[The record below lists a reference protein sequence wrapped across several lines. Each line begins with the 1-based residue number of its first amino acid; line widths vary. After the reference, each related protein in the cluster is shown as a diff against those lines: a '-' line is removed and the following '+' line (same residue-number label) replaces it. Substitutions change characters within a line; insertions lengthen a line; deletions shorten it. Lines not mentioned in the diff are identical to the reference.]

1 MRVRLRFRLEGPA
14 GQRIPVNYNSWLV
27 SAVYRWLALSSSDYA
42 DFLHNEGYR
51 MNNRVYK
58 LFCFSQ
64 LQVSKRRVLGEWLH
78 LEAQDFS
85 WCVSSAK
92 EEFIAHLLAG
102 FSKDPELTV
111 AGVRATGQKV
121 EQIPEP
127 SFKLPVQFV
136 CLSPI
141 TVSIWDADSTKNP
154 IRYLAPGKEFVEAV
168 RVNLKRKHQLIFGK
182 PPSDESFGMN
192 FDADYAAR
200 RKRITRLI
208 NFKGIKVRGVLCPF
222 TVDGSKELVRV
233 GYECGF
239 GEKNSIGFGM
249 VEARG
254 T

>member
-1 MRVRLRFRLEGPA
+1 MRVRLLFRLDGPV
-14 GQRIPVNYNSWLV
+14 GQRIPVNYNTWLV
-27 SAVYRWLALSSSDYA
+27 SAVYRWLSLSSNDYA
-42 DFLHNEGYR
+42 SFLHNEGYR
-51 MNNRVYK
+51 TNNRVYK

-78 LEAQDFS
+78 LETQNFS

-121 EQIPEP
+121 EQMPEP
-127 SFKLPVQFV
+127 SLKPPAQFV

-141 TVSIWDADSTKNP
+141 TVSIWDGDSDKNP
-154 IRYLAPGKEFVEAV
+154 IRYLVPGEEFVEAV
-168 RVNLKRKHQLIFGK
+168 RVNLKRKHRLIFGK
-182 PPSDESFGMN
+182 APSDESFDMS
-192 FDADYAAR
+192 FDTDYTGR
-200 RKRITRLI
+200 RKRITRLVD
-208 NFKGIKVRGVLCPF
+208 FKGIKVRGVLCPF
-222 TVDGSKELVRV
+222 TVDGSRELVRV

-254 T
+254 A